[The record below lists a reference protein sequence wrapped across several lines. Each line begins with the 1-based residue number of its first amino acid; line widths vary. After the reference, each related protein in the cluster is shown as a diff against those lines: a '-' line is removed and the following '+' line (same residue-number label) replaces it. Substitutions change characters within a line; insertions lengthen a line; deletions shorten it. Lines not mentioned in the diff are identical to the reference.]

1 MDVAALVAEIDAEI
15 ARLEK
20 AKALMSGQTAPSK
33 RGRRPV
39 TKSKTT
45 AKRTMSAEV
54 RARIAAA
61 QKARWAKAKK
71 KA

>member
-1 MDVAALVAEIDAEI
+1 MDIAGIVAEIDLEI

-20 AKALMSGQTAPSK
+20 AKDLIAGQTAPSK
-33 RGRRPV
+33 RGRPPA
-39 TKSKTT
+39 TKT
-45 AKRTMSAEV
+45 KRTMSAEG

-71 KA
+71 S